1 MLYGTQGHPPPF
13 SAHSSTRST
22 CQSSSRRPRRTRTD
36 PGAARTQR
44 LSPREMEKR
53 KNVKTETET
62 LPDGASLL
70 TLEPLKAGM
79 QAQRVEGRSIL
90 AWGR

>member
-1 MLYGTQGHPPPF
+1 
-13 SAHSSTRST
+13 
-22 CQSSSRRPRRTRTD
+22 
-36 PGAARTQR
+36 
-44 LSPREMEKR
+44 MEKR